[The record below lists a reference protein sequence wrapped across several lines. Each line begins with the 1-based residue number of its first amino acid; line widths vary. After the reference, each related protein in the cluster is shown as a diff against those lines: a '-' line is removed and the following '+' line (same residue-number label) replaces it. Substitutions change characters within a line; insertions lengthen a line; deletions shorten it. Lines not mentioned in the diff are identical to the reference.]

1 MTQKLPFTLTA
12 IVAFDK
18 NFAIGKDNQ
27 LLWHLPNDLKHFK
40 NLTLNKTILMG
51 RKTYESIGRPLPN
64 RRMIVL
70 TRNTDF
76 HSDYATVIHNL
87 NELKELITP
96 GNEVMLIGGAELYKL
111 CLPYTDK
118 IYATEVDAHI
128 NEADAFF
135 PALKEIE
142 WTRQSEEHH
151 PQDESHNY
159 AYTFVTLT
167 KNAT

>member
-12 IVAFDK
+12 VVAFDK
-18 NFAIGKDNQ
+18 NFGIGKDNQ

-40 NLTLNKTILMG
+40 SLTLNKNILMG

-70 TRNTDF
+70 TRNKDF
-76 HSDYATVIHNL
+76 HSDYATVIHDL
-87 NELKELITP
+87 NKLKDVIVPTDEL
-96 GNEVMLIGGAELYKL
+96 MLIGGAELYQL

-118 IYATEVDAHI
+118 IYATEVDAEI
-128 NEADAFF
+128 KDADAFF
-135 PALKEIE
+135 PKLNETAWK
-142 WTRQSEEHH
+142 RASEEYHSK
-151 PQDESHNY
+151 DEHHNY
-159 AYTFVTLT
+159 NYTFVTLT